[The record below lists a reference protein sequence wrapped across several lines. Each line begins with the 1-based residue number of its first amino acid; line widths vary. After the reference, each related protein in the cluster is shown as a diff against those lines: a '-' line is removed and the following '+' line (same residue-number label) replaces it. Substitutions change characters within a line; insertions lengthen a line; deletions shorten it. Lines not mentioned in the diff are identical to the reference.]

1 MPILT
6 PGPRPE
12 WNVGARADNAAM
24 ELNGLTAL
32 VTGGAAGIGA
42 GIAERLAAE
51 GMHVV
56 IADLDDR
63 QGPIT
68 AERIGGS
75 FLRSDLADRA
85 DVHAAVDAAGPVGVL
100 VNNAGGTEE
109 PHFPAADPARWQRA
123 LDLNLHAVML
133 TTQLVLGP
141 MRERGGGAIINIAS
155 TAGLGTASHD
165 SPEYAVA
172 KAGVVRFTACLA
184 PLRDTIAVRVNC
196 ICPGLV
202 DTPASRRS
210 RARMTPAELAALPP
224 VLSPADIAAVA
235 MEFLADDTLAGR
247 VMLCRQAGQPP
258 RLLPVTDGQELPQAR
273 PRLGRADRG
282 ADRALRRR
290 AGGAARPCR
299 DMRIVRLA
307 NFVAPHSGGLRTSLA
322 ELGAGYLAAGHEPV
336 LVIPG
341 ERDGNELTAQG
352 RVITLRAP
360 GVPFTGGYRVL
371 WRRRRLARLLARLRP
386 DALEVS
392 DRTTLLWTGT
402 WAREHGGT
410 AVHGFLAAHGASGGF
425 GPPRGGSGGNGSP
438 RERRSHH
445 GAGTEERGM
454 TRFAALGDSITAGM
468 GDPAPGGG
476 WRGWAALLA
485 GTLPQPDLHN
495 LATLGALAADVERVQ
510 LAAATA
516 LRPDVASVVVGIND
530 TLRGDFDPERT
541 GASVGR
547 TVAALR
553 AAGPRFSPCGCPTRV
568 RCSGCPARWPG
579 RWPAGCAR

>member
-133 TTQLVLGP
+133 TTQFVLGP

-273 PRLGRADRG
+273 P
-282 ADRALRRR
+282 
-290 AGGAARPCR
+290 
-299 DMRIVRLA
+299 
-307 NFVAPHSGGLRTSLA
+307 
-322 ELGAGYLAAGHEPV
+322 
-336 LVIPG
+336 
-341 ERDGNELTAQG
+341 
-352 RVITLRAP
+352 
-360 GVPFTGGYRVL
+360 
-371 WRRRRLARLLARLRP
+371 W
-386 DALEVS
+386 
-392 DRTTLLWTGT
+392 W
-402 WAREHGGT
+402 
-410 AVHGFLAAHGASGGF
+410 
-425 GPPRGGSGGNGSP
+425 
-438 RERRSHH
+438 
-445 GAGTEERGM
+445 
-454 TRFAALGDSITAGM
+454 
-468 GDPAPGGG
+468 
-476 WRGWAALLA
+476 
-485 GTLPQPDLHN
+485 
-495 LATLGALAADVERVQ
+495 
-510 LAAATA
+510 
-516 LRPDVASVVVGIND
+516 
-530 TLRGDFDPERT
+530 
-541 GASVGR
+541 
-547 TVAALR
+547 
-553 AAGPRFSPCGCPTRV
+553 AGPRC
-568 RCSGCPARWPG
+568 RCSP
-579 RWPAGCAR
+579 